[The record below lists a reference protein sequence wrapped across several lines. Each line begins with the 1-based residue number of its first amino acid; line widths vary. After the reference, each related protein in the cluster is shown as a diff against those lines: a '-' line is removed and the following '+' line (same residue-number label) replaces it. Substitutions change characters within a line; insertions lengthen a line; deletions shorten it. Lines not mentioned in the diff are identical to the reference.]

1 MKEKKE
7 IDLDLAKLE
16 HAEDNWY
23 WLHSVPAGFS
33 GKRCGESVGEE
44 IGFNSQSTGILC
56 GKRACKKSE
65 AFEGEECPPLC
76 IKHLRKEI
84 AENYHNPIR
93 PRKKKSAVAGGK

>member
-1 MKEKKE
+1 MAKGKKE
-7 IDLDLAKLE
+7 IDLAELE

-44 IGFNSQSTGILC
+44 IGFNSQSNGILC

-65 AFEGEECPPLC
+65 AFENEECPPLC

-84 AENYHNPIR
+84 AENYTVIR
-93 PRKKKSAVAGGK
+93 GRKKAKSAAAGGK